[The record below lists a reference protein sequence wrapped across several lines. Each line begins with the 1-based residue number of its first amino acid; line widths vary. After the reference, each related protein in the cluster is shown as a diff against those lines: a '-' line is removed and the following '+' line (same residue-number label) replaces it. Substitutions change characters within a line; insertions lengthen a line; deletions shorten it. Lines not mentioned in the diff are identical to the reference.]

1 MTNLPSLEG
10 TRLSSQ
16 HLEDREQK
24 RDCEFQASLNCIA
37 RPVSNN
43 PLLKLNIKT
52 ARNLALKRLNNLQ
65 QKQSLS

>member
-1 MTNLPSLEG
+1 MPVIPASGRQT
-10 TRLSSQ
+10 
-16 HLEDREQK
+16 QK
-24 RDCEFQASLNCIA
+24 KGREFQASLNGRA

-52 ARNLALKRLNNLQ
+52 AKNLALKRLNNLQ